1 MSHLIEVYDLGERY
15 MVSGIKKRVIDEF
28 QMRLK
33 EAKSTDVFFSALE
46 IADSYE
52 GIQNAMVKTIKKCM
66 TVENCIDIA
75 EYAYQHGLES
85 LYQSA
90 SKFISKNRISIF
102 GQVHLLLDQYDITF
116 VNHLMKSALFENQ
129 SNLAQNQSNYT
140 PLTMNDLIHP
150 PIIY

>member
-28 QMRLK
+28 HMRLK
-33 EAKSTDVFFSALE
+33 EAKSTDAMFSALE
-46 IADSYE
+46 TAHSYE
-52 GIQNAMVKTIKKCM
+52 AIQNAIVNSIKKCITM
-66 TVENCIDIA
+66 ENCIDIA

-85 LYQSA
+85 LYKSA

-116 VNHLMKSALFENQ
+116 VNHLMKSALFENE
-129 SNLAQNQSNYT
+129 SNLAQDQSNST
-140 PLTMNDLIHP
+140 PLTMYDLIHP